1 MYFCVECL
9 EIYATQATCTVS
21 RPSQILM
28 IACCKMFLRG
38 SGTSSGKDFSRVLYW
53 FFLLLFLLNLPDFY
67 CNQNIFVLGIGLGN
81 HVYSFLTSCGHFFRA
96 ASLKHMF
103 TAVVCFQDSFERA
116 VIFRF
121 KAFALFH
128 LFILSV
134 LLKTYGVYI
143 ARALKQFFHVPCCS
157 KLLIQTVSVSSI
169 FCTLLCNGGLC

>member
-1 MYFCVECL
+1 MLPKQLALFQGHLKFLWLLGVNVFERGENFIWQGFFKSL
-9 EIYATQATCTVS
+9 VL
-21 RPSQILM
+21 ILFV
-28 IACCKMFLRG
+28 AVPFKSFR
-38 SGTSSGKDFSRVLYW
+38 
-53 FFLLLFLLNLPDFY
+53 LLLQPEHLCTGNWFGESCLLIP
-67 CNQNIFVLGIGLGN
+67 NILWSLF
-81 HVYSFLTSCGHFFRA
+81 CA
-96 ASLKHMF
+96 ASLKHVF

>member
-1 MYFCVECL
+1 MLVVNVFEGVGNFIWQGFFKSL
-9 EIYATQATCTVS
+9 VL
-21 RPSQILM
+21 ILFV
-28 IACCKMFLRG
+28 AVPFKSFR
-38 SGTSSGKDFSRVLYW
+38 
-53 FFLLLFLLNLPDFY
+53 LLLQPEHLCTGNWFGESCLLT
-67 CNQNIFVLGIGLGN
+67 
-81 HVYSFLTSCGHFFRA
+81 FLTSCGHFFSS
-96 ASLKHMF
+96 ASLKHVF

-157 KLLIQTVSVSSI
+157 KLLMQTVSVSSI